1 MASSGQP
8 TMEDLMKEN
17 RVLKRQIRRRDLNVE
32 ELNLRIEELE
42 EQKDEAKKALE
53 SLAVQLREERHMIT
67 ELQEENRRLRQVADS
82 TSTAV
87 TNTNTDLFTMWQALN
102 RVTAQLSEIPTT
114 GQATQ
119 QPDPQ
124 R

>member
-1 MASSGQP
+1 
-8 TMEDLMKEN
+8 MEDLMKEN

-114 GQATQ
+114 
-119 QPDPQ
+119 
-124 R
+124 